1 MSVASTSGFSIR
13 PTQCPSMGDAPID
26 DFDHESHMRRALS
39 LAREAADR
47 GDRPFGSVLVRD
59 DSVVMS
65 ESNRVITGDDIRRH
79 PELHLAYR
87 ACRELAADERAETV
101 MYTSTEPCPMCAG
114 GMVSAGFDRVVY
126 SVGSDE
132 LADLTGDVP
141 SVRAATVLDGVSSVV
156 GPVLNEE
163 GRAIHRDFDW

>member
-1 MSVASTSGFSIR
+1 MSDPTSDDF
-13 PTQCPSMGDAPID
+13 DDFD
-26 DFDHESHMRRALS
+26 DFDHDAHMRRAFE

-59 DSVVMS
+59 DAVIMAD
-65 ESNRVITGDDIRRH
+65 SNRVVTEDDVRRH

-87 ACRELAADERAETV
+87 ACRELEPDERAETV

-114 GMVSAGFDRVVY
+114 GMVSAGFARVVY
-126 SVGSDE
+126 SVSSE
-132 LADLTGDVP
+132 EIAEFTGNEP
-141 SVRAATVLDGVSSVV
+141 SVRSAEILDGVSDVV

-163 GRAIHRDFDW
+163 GRRIHRDFDW

>member
-1 MSVASTSGFSIR
+1 MDV
-13 PTQCPSMGDAPID
+13 D
-26 DFDHESHMRRALS
+26 DFDHDSHMHSALD

-59 DSVVMS
+59 DEVVAS
-65 ESNRVITGDDIRRH
+65 ASNRVVTANDVRRH

-87 ACRELAADERAETV
+87 ACREFEPEERAETV

-114 GMVSAGFDRVVY
+114 GMIRAGFDRVVY
-126 SVGSDE
+126 SVGGDE
-132 LADLTGDVP
+132 IGAVTGHEP
-141 SVRAATVLDGVSSVV
+141 PVRAATILEDVTDVL

-163 GRAIHRDFDW
+163 GRRVHEEFNWSATED

>member
-1 MSVASTSGFSIR
+1 MTD
-13 PTQCPSMGDAPID
+13 PN
-26 DFDHESHMRRALS
+26 FDHDSHMRKAFA

-59 DSVVMS
+59 DTVIMAD
-65 ESNRVITGDDIRRH
+65 SNRVVTENDIRRH

-87 ACRELAADERAETV
+87 ACREFDPDDRAETV

-114 GMVSAGFDRVVY
+114 GMAKAGFGRVVY

-132 LADLTGDVP
+132 IAEFTGNEP
-141 SVRAATVLDGVSSVV
+141 SVRSAEILDGISEVV
-156 GPVLNEE
+156 GPVLNDT
-163 GRAIHRDFDW
+163 GRQIHRDFDW